1 MSVSEQDRR
10 TVEEVRA
17 DLQRARNLTALG
29 RKGPE
34 RVFMQVLNVRR
45 TAIWRAR
52 AAYRPGW
59 LECVLP
65 DEARSAKPKPYEGD
79 AEMQITSL
87 ARSVPTRDGAMD
99 ERAADKPKR
108 VR

>member
-1 MSVSEQDRR
+1 M
-10 TVEEVRA
+10 EEVRA
-17 DLQRARNLTALG
+17 DLQRARNLRALG